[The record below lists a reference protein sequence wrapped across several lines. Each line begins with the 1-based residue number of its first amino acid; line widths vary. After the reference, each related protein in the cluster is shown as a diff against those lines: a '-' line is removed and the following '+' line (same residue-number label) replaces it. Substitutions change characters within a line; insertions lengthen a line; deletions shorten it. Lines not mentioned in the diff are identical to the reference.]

1 MNRDSLSRIPFVI
14 AIALTM
20 LWVAVVALYLRG
32 VGASAMA
39 AFPPAE
45 MAMLL
50 AAGAGPPALLWLFV
64 AVMEQ
69 RRVVTQ
75 LLIQNRQALQQ
86 SETQARALL
95 TLQNEMSRARSF
107 ESRDLALRD
116 LAASAAV
123 LAERLGVISRENS
136 PAAWT
141 RFGAGDV
148 TVFVQSFLT
157 FAVSHPDMAE
167 RMADAVNRDA
177 VARAALAGFVRRYQR
192 LTDTLDDKMTL
203 EIIEE
208 GALGRAFRLFRAADD
223 AALARMSA
231 REPVTE
237 PVA

>member
-1 MNRDSLSRIPFVI
+1 MSRDSLHRVPFVI
-14 AIALTM
+14 AVALTM
-20 LWVAVVALYLRG
+20 MWAAVMALYLRN
-32 VGASAMA
+32 VGTAGLA
-39 AFPPAE
+39 AFAPAE
-45 MAMLL
+45 LAVLL
-50 AAGAGPPALLWLFV
+50 AAAGGPPAILWLFV

-95 TLQNEMSRARSF
+95 TLQGEMARARSA

-116 LAASAAV
+116 LAANACM
-123 LAERLGVISRENS
+123 LAERLGVITRENS
-136 PAAWT
+136 PAAWA
-141 RFGAGDV
+141 RFGAGDA

-157 FAVSHPDMAE
+157 FAASHPDMAE

-192 LTDTLDDKMTL
+192 LTDTMDDKMTL
-203 EIIEE
+203 EVIEE

-223 AALARMSA
+223 AALARMAGPA
-231 REPVTE
+231 REPE
-237 PVA
+237 PGA

>member
-1 MNRDSLSRIPFVI
+1 MNRDNLNRIPFVI
-14 AIALTM
+14 AVALTM
-20 LWVAVVALYLRG
+20 LWVAVMALYSRKLG
-32 VGASAMA
+32 VSGLA
-39 AFPPAE
+39 ALTPAE
-45 MAMLL
+45 MATLL
-50 AAGAGPPALLWLFV
+50 AAGGGPPVVLWLFV

-75 LLIQNRQALQQ
+75 LLAQNRQALQQ

-95 TLQNEMSRARSF
+95 TLQSEMTRARSAA
-107 ESRDLALRD
+107 SHDLALRD

-123 LAERLGVISRENS
+123 LAERLGVINRENS
-136 PAAWT
+136 PAAWA

-192 LTDTLDDKMTL
+192 LTDTMDDKMTL
-203 EIIEE
+203 EVIEE

-223 AALARMSA
+223 AALARAQA
-231 REPVTE
+231 REPE
-237 PVA
+237 SVA